1 VLYKKVSFKKLI
13 PLAYISHKFS
23 IRSDIIL
30 PPQDSSGRKRK
41 KKKTH
46 SSMVADEASPFE
58 TSEML
63 AAFLASTPLLSESWR
78 LCTTVAATAPRSF
91 VTEQSGGVAY
101 VAFPGVEMAAES
113 DSRWRNLV
121 PLESIGDVPLFSAR
135 RSNKEGDEPVMVHAG
150 MLNLFLSLFDPF
162 QNQMLAIM
170 GNSNTKSIVITGHS
184 IGGATA
190 SLCALWLLSY
200 LHHISSSMSV
210 SVLCIT
216 FGSPL
221 LGNGSF
227 SRAILRE
234 RWGGNFCHVVSKHD
248 IMPRLL
254 FAPITPCTAQLN
266 FLLQFWQLSMTVPGF
281 GKLAVPV
288 SDQQKELFTSVMSS
302 LDAATQD
309 GEGSAPILFHPFGC
323 YLFVS
328 SEGAVS
334 MDSSTAVIKMMHL
347 MFASGSPASSIED
360 HLKYGDYVEKLSLQ
374 FLNQKNCM
382 QGNTPYSSYE
392 AGLELAVQSLGL
404 ENQESAIEPAKECL
418 EMTRRM
424 GPSPT
429 TNAAYLALTLS
440 KVVPYRTEIEWYKAW
455 CDQQVDQMGY
465 YDLFKRRRSTSKMAM
480 KVNMNRH
487 KLARF
492 WNNVIDMWERN
503 ELPHDLAVR
512 AKWVN
517 ASHSYKLLVEP
528 LDIAEYYG
536 KGMDTTKGHYIQH
549 GRERRY
555 EIFDRWWK
563 DGMAEENSARRS
575 KFASLTQDSCFWA
588 RVEEAREWLNSVRSE
603 NDTSKVAVLWDS
615 IEKFEKYAMELIDN
629 KEVSLDVLAK
639 NSSYSIWVED
649 LRGLRELRAKVKW
662 FPHHFNPFLDG
673 EVIP

>member
-1 VLYKKVSFKKLI
+1 MN
-13 PLAYISHKFS
+13 
-23 IRSDIIL
+23 
-30 PPQDSSGRKRK
+30 
-41 KKKTH
+41 
-46 SSMVADEASPFE
+46 MVPDEASPFE

-63 AAFLASTPLLSESWR
+63 ATFLASTPLLSESWR

-91 VTEQSGGVAY
+91 MTEQRGGVVY
-101 VAFPGVEMAAES
+101 VAFPGVEMAVGS
-113 DSRWRNLV
+113 DSSWRNLV
-121 PLESIGDVPLFSAR
+121 PLDSIGDVPLFSVR
-135 RSNKEGDEPVMVHAG
+135 RNKEGDGPVMVHAG
-150 MLNLFLSLFDPF
+150 MLNLFLSFFEPF
-162 QNQMLAIM
+162 RNQMLAIM
-170 GNSNTKSIVITGHS
+170 GNTNTKSIVITGHS

-200 LHHISSSMSV
+200 LHHISSSVSVSV

-216 FGSPL
+216 FGSPM

-254 FAPITPCTAQLN
+254 FAPITPFTAQLN
-266 FLLQFWQLSMTVPGF
+266 FLLQFWQLCMTAPGF
-281 GKLAVPV
+281 GKLVVPI
-288 SDQQKELFTSVMSS
+288 SDQQKELFNFVMSY

-309 GEGSAPILFHPFGC
+309 GEGSAPILFHPFGS

-328 SEGAVS
+328 SEGAVCV
-334 MDSSTAVIKMMHL
+334 DSSTAVVKMMHL
-347 MFASGSPASSIED
+347 MFASGSPACSVED
-360 HLKYGDYVEKLSLQ
+360 HLKYGEYVKKLSLQ
-374 FLNQKNCM
+374 FLNQKNSM
-382 QGNTPYSSYE
+382 QGNIPDSSYE
-392 AGLELAVQSLGL
+392 AGLELAIQSSGL
-404 ENQESAIEPAKECL
+404 ANQELAIEPTKECL
-418 EMTRRM
+418 KMTRRM

-429 TNAAYLALTLS
+429 KNAANLARTLS
-440 KVVPYRTEIEWYKAW
+440 KVVPYRAEIEWYKVW

-465 YDLFKRRRSTSKMAM
+465 YDLFKRRRSTSKMVM

-492 WNNVIDMWERN
+492 WNNVIDMLERN
-503 ELPHDLAVR
+503 ELPHDVAVR

-517 ASHSYKLLVEP
+517 ASHFYELLVEP

-536 KGMDTTKGHYIQH
+536 KGMHTTKGHYIHH

-563 DGMAEENSARRS
+563 DTMATAEENSERS

-603 NDTSKVAVLWDS
+603 SDTSKLAVLWDN
-615 IEKFEKYAMELIDN
+615 IEKFEKYALELIDN
-629 KEVSLDVLAK
+629 KEVSQDVLAK

-649 LRGLRELRAKVKW
+649 LRGLRELRAKVKR